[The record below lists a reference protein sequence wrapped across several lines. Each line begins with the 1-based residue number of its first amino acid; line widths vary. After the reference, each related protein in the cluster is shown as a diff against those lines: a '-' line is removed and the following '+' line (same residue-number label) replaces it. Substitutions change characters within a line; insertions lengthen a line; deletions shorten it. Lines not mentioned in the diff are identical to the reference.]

1 MLPSFND
8 LVCRRR
14 KCHDEERVGA
24 AFFFFFLIGMLR
36 PWLSDDEKDNVS
48 YFPVPCIVYC

>member
-1 MLPSFND
+1 MTLSADAENVTTKKE
-8 LVCRRR
+8 LLLL
-14 KCHDEERVGA
+14 
-24 AFFFFFLIGMLR
+24 FFFFLIGMLR

>member
-1 MLPSFND
+1 MTLSADAENVTTKKE
-8 LVCRRR
+8 LLLL
-14 KCHDEERVGA
+14 
-24 AFFFFFLIGMLR
+24 FFFFFWIGMLR